1 MKLLNPTHL
10 SLRLYFL
17 LLQKTPLLLG
27 QLLQLLGLALGSLDL
42 GLLLSDQ
49 MLGLLVL
56 LGAQLALKGVKLASV
71 L

>member
-1 MKLLNPTHL
+1 M
-10 SLRLYFL
+10 
-17 LLQKTPLLLG
+17 LLG
-27 QLLQLLGLALGSLDL
+27 QLLQPLSLALGSLDL